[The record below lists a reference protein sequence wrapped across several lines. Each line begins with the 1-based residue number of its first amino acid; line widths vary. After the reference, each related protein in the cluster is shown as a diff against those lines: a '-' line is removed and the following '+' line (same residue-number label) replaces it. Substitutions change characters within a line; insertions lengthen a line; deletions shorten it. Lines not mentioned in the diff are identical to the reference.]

1 MIMRKIALLLFS
13 TSLLYLGVSCNKV
26 EDKKGTVTFGANY
39 GMINCPTN
47 VTIYIDD
54 KKIGTLTSPAEEI
67 TECGRPENLTKDL
80 SVGQHSYKVEIRSI
94 QGSGCNKDLTGTISI
109 NENECTIVFINY
121 LTIDF

>member
-1 MIMRKIALLLFS
+1 MKKIALLLFS
-13 TSLLYLGVSCNKV
+13 TSLLFLSVSCNKV

-47 VTIYIDD
+47 VTIYVDD
-54 KKIGTLTSPAEEI
+54 KKIGTLASPTEDI
-67 TECGRPENLTKDL
+67 TECGQPENLTKDL
-80 SVGQHSYKVEIRSI
+80 SVGQHSYKVEIRTI

-109 NENECTIVFINY
+109 NENECTIVFIDY